1 MEWATAFSDA
11 VVADATYLDGGT
23 FTVAKF
29 RGQGTNDGLLGRLDP
44 TGNRMDLPF
53 CEILYWTPEGQ
64 VESAEI
70 YYDQM
75 TMLGQLGHLEL
86 PE

>member
-1 MEWATAFSDA
+1 
-11 VVADATYLDGGT
+11 
-23 FTVAKF
+23 
-29 RGQGTNDGLLGRLDP
+29 
-44 TGNRMDLPF
+44 MDLPF
-53 CEILYWTPEGQ
+53 CEILYWTLEGQ